1 MKTQQVS
8 NELTEQLIQLTQIA
22 HDESLTDLEKNQKLD
37 SVKKSTLQK
46 INEETNLVSFKA
58 RSIFENIKQIIQTED
73 WAKLPTSHQLS
84 GELQTVRSM
93 VSELNS
99 IRDKVVPD
107 LQALQTAFI
116 ESMLDLLK
124 HLSDSDVLALDQQW
138 KAADIQFQKS
148 EDAAKQEHL
157 SGVLNG
163 SIGIATSLASIAAKT
178 VVTKLS
184 KDKFDKAKPTER
196 ESENLVEAKKLQQKT
211 EIDFKKVQSES
222 LNMKKGLIENES
234 RIQELGTKLKD
245 KDISKIDRGIA
256 NLDLKKRQEFAN
268 TIKTQKLP
276 QIESRFN
283 ESKRDFEMATN
294 NLGAINSS
302 IDMKTAQANRYI
314 QELRAV
320 NDVVDYSVGLAKSI
334 GEIGTKTID
343 FAAKKFQIES
353 EKANF
358 MNNAASSVQQNA
370 RKSVNQAQDTINSMN
385 SNLAAMI
392 QGSDSTTSFI
402 IRTI

>member
-211 EIDFKKVQSES
+211 QIDFKKVQSES

-234 RIQELGTKLKD
+234 RIQELGTKLED
-245 KDISKIDRGIA
+245 KDISKFRRGIA
-256 NLDLKKRQEFAN
+256 NLELKTRQEFAN

>member
-58 RSIFENIKQIIQTED
+58 RLIFENIKQIIQTED

-234 RIQELGTKLKD
+234 RIQELGTKLED
-245 KDISKIDRGIA
+245 KDISKFRRGIA
-256 NLDLKKRQEFAN
+256 NLELKTRQEFAN

>member
-234 RIQELGTKLKD
+234 RIQELGTKLED
-245 KDISKIDRGIA
+245 KDISKFRRGIA
-256 NLDLKKRQEFAN
+256 NLELKTRQEFAN